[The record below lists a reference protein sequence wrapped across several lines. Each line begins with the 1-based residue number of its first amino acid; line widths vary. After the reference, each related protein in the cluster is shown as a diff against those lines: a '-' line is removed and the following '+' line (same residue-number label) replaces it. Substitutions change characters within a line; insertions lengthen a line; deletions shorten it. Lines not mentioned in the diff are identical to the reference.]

1 MLLSLLVFACTTEAE
16 TGAADTAADTA
27 DSGGDS
33 AATGPG
39 TLAISVQM
47 DDDMVAD
54 LAEDGES
61 AHAMVSGSIYIET
74 DVEAFSGPI
83 EGAVSLGDFTVDV
96 DLTPDGGPSA
106 VIYTSEPID
115 PQIVYVLGCMD
126 TDVDLECG
134 SVGDPVTNPV
144 SNKVIVVAEAETPFT
159 MVLGLRRP

>member
-1 MLLSLLVFACTTEAE
+1 MITLLLFACTTETDSSD
-16 TGAADTAADTA
+16 TGAAADTAADTA
-27 DSGGDS
+27 DS
-33 AATGPG
+33 APTGPG